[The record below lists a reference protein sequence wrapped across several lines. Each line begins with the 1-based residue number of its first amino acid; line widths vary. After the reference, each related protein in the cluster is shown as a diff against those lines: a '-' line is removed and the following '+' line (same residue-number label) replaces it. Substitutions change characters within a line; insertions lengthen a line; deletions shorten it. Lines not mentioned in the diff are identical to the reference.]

1 MTELDQ
7 WEQSLAKSL
16 HYQDGSGSWWSLD
29 AEVVMEEG
37 RIICTKNKTGHAL
50 LVEGRFEFPGGEYR
64 EQQTALQE
72 GKYFNSFHS
81 LKIFH

>member
-1 MTELDQ
+1 
-7 WEQSLAKSL
+7 
-16 HYQDGSGSWWSLD
+16 
-29 AEVVMEEG
+29 MEEG

-72 GKYFNSFHS
+72 GKYFNIFRSKHFTEGS
-81 LKIFH
+81 LGRSMFT

>member
-1 MTELDQ
+1 
-7 WEQSLAKSL
+7 
-16 HYQDGSGSWWSLD
+16 
-29 AEVVMEEG
+29 MEEG